1 MSLMN
6 RRDALKSM
14 VLMMGGTMVGANV
27 ILTGCAPEYQVEGLD
42 FTEKDIA
49 YMDEIGEA
57 IIPATDTPGAKAA
70 GIGTFMAMM
79 VKETYNKEQQETFIA
94 GLNSLHKDFK
104 AENDTDFMD
113 ASVEERTAFLNQLK
127 QKAKADFGE
136 EGNKELAYIN
146 MFRDLT
152 VLGYFTS
159 EIGATEALRYV
170 ETPGKYDPCLEY
182 KKGDKAWAI

>member
-6 RRDALKSM
+6 RREALKSV

-27 ILTGCAPEYQVEGLD
+27 ILTGCAPEYSIEGLD

-49 YMDEIGEA
+49 FMDEIGEA
-57 IIPATDTPGAKAA
+57 IIPTTDTPGAKAA

-79 VKETYNKEQQETFIA
+79 VKETYNKEQQESFIE
-94 GLNSLHKDFK
+94 GLNNLHSGFK
-104 AENDTDFMD
+104 SETGEDFMK
-113 ASVEERTAFLNQLK
+113 ASVEERTAYLNGLN

-136 EGNKELAYIN
+136 GNKAPSYIN
-146 MFRDLT
+146 MFKDLT

-159 EIGATEALRYV
+159 EIGATQALRYI
-170 ETPGKYDPCLEY
+170 ETPGKYEPCIDY
-182 KKGDKAWAI
+182 KKGDRAWAL